1 MGIFV
6 DYTSNPFANV
16 INVPTTILVAD
27 TNPLQVNG
35 LIVCNRVGQ
44 PIRFFLKKARMQTPP
59 VEPIFLINE
68 FPIGPYETVDV
79 VAKLGLQIFLQ
90 YSTTPNPLISDSLI
104 CFTSG
109 YTQIIDCEISYTRLN
124 DLPLPPPV
132 P

>member
-6 DYTSNPFANV
+6 DYPSNPFANV

-44 PIRFFLKKARMQTPP
+44 PIRFNLKKIRTQTSP
-59 VEPIFLINE
+59 VEIFYINE
-68 FPIGPYETVDV
+68 FEIKPYETVDV
-79 VAKLGLQIFLQ
+79 IAKIGLQIFLE
-90 YSTTPNPLISDSLI
+90 YSATPDPSVSDSLV
-104 CFTSG
+104 CFTNG
-109 YTQIIDCEISYTRLN
+109 YTQICDCEISYTRLN
-124 DLPLPPPV
+124 DLPLPPPI

>member
-6 DYTSNPFANV
+6 DYPSNPFANV

-44 PIRFFLKKARMQTPP
+44 PIRFNLKMIRTQTSP
-59 VEPIFLINE
+59 VEIFYINE
-68 FPIGPYETVDV
+68 FEIKPYETVDV
-79 VAKLGLQIFLQ
+79 IAKIGLQIFLE
-90 YSTTPNPLISDSLI
+90 YSATPDPSVSDSLV
-104 CFTSG
+104 CFTNG
-109 YTQIIDCEISYTRLN
+109 YTQICDCEISYTRLN
-124 DLPLPPPV
+124 DLPLPPPI

>member
-6 DYTSNPFANV
+6 DYPSNPFANV

-44 PIRFFLKKARMQTPP
+44 PIRFNLKKIRTQTSP
-59 VEPIFLINE
+59 VEIFYINE
-68 FPIGPYETVDV
+68 FEIKPYETVDV
-79 VAKLGLQIFLQ
+79 IAKIGLQIFLE
-90 YSTTPNPLISDSLI
+90 YSATPDRSVSDSLV
-104 CFTSG
+104 CFTNG
-109 YTQIIDCEISYTRLN
+109 YTQICDCEISYTRLN
-124 DLPLPPPV
+124 DLPLPPPI